1 MVRNSSRGDYIQTL
15 DRAAEVIRWVPDP
28 EPQPLADIPA
38 DPLHIGVDLGT
49 AYLVLVVLDQ
59 AKQPLAGEYQFAE
72 VVRDGL
78 VVDYLG
84 AIDLLTEMKK
94 RVETRL
100 GMELT
105 HAASGYPP
113 GVPQVE
119 VRAMANVV
127 EAAGLRC
134 TKMVDE
140 PSAANALLNLQ
151 DGAIVDVGGGTTG
164 IAILQDGQVVYT
176 ADEATGGTHFSLV
189 VAGAQDISFESA
201 ERMKVDPAQQDRLF
215 TIVRP
220 VMEKV
225 ADIVARHVEISQVD
239 VKELTLVGG
248 TTAFPGMASV
258 VEEYTGLPTKVPK
271 RPVFVTPLGIAMND
285 VPADD

>member
-1 MVRNSSRGDYIQTL
+1 MIDARSDYIQTL
-15 DRAAEVIRWVPDP
+15 ARAEQVFRWVPDP
-28 EPQPLADIPA
+28 EPLPLAEIPPE
-38 DPLHIGVDLGT
+38 PLHVGVDLGT
-49 AYLVLVVLDQ
+49 AYLVLAVLDHD
-59 AKQPLAGEYQFAE
+59 KQPLAGEYQFAQ

-84 AIDLLTEMKK
+84 AIDLLVGMKQ
-94 RVETRL
+94 RVEKRL
-100 GMELT
+100 GRELT

-134 TKMVDE
+134 TTLVDE
-140 PSAANALLNLQ
+140 PSAANALLDLQ
-151 DGAIVDVGGGTTG
+151 NGAIVDVGGGTTG

-189 VAGAQDISFESA
+189 VAGAQDITFEAA
-201 ERMKVDPAQQDRLF
+201 EEMKVNPAEQKRLF
-215 TIVRP
+215 PILRP

-225 ADIVARHVEISQVD
+225 ANIVARHIGISQVE
-239 VKELTLVGG
+239 VNNLTLVGG
-248 TTAFPGMASV
+248 TSTFPGMAAV
-258 VEEYTGLPTKVPK
+258 IEEYTGLPTFIPE
-271 RPVFVTPLGIAMND
+271 RPVFVTPVGIAMND
-285 VPADD
+285 AQAEV